1 MHSLKRDKGYKIF
14 SNIFLLLLVAVMV
27 LPFVLLFMSSI
38 TEEGTLVRNGYSLFP
53 EKFSLEAYRY
63 ISTNGEKIFKA
74 YGVTVFVTAV
84 GTAMN
89 VLLTS
94 MLAYPLSQ
102 KKIPGRS
109 FFTFYV
115 FFTMLF
121 NGGLVPSYIMWTQT
135 FHIKNTLAALLFP
148 SLMMNAF
155 YVIMMRT
162 YFTTNIPDAVIEAA
176 RIDGA
181 GELRILSQVVMPM
194 SIPIIATLALLAGL
208 AYWNDWLNGL
218 YYISDDRLFSIQV
231 LLNRMLLD
239 VQFLMS
245 NSDAAKS
252 LQQNEEFV
260 LPSTGIRMAVAV
272 MGALPI
278 LVVYPFFQKYFVKGI
293 VIGAVKG

>member
-1 MHSLKRDKGYKIF
+1 MVDRGKTF
-14 SNIFLLLLVAVMV
+14 QVVANIIMVLLV
-27 LPFVLLFMSSI
+27 LFCLIPFVLLIISSI
-38 TEEGTLVRNGYSLFP
+38 TKETSLVKYGYSFIPREIDLA
-53 EKFSLEAYRY
+53 AYKYLLVDSTDIIRGY
-63 ISTNGEKIFKA
+63 GISA
-74 YGVTVFVTAV
+74 LVTVV
-84 GTAMN
+84 GTICN
-89 VLLTS
+89 LTITT
-94 MLAYPLSQ
+94 LFAYPLSRRDL
-102 KKIPGRS
+102 PARNVLA
-109 FFTFYV
+109 FFL

-148 SLMMNAF
+148 S
-155 YVIMMRT
+155 IMMRT

-181 GELRILSQVVMPM
+181 GELRILIRVVLPM
-194 SIPIIATLALLAGL
+194 SIPIIATLALLVGL

>member
-1 MHSLKRDKGYKIF
+1 
-14 SNIFLLLLVAVMV
+14 
-27 LPFVLLFMSSI
+27 
-38 TEEGTLVRNGYSLFP
+38 
-53 EKFSLEAYRY
+53 
-63 ISTNGEKIFKA
+63 
-74 YGVTVFVTAV
+74 
-84 GTAMN
+84 
-89 VLLTS
+89 
-94 MLAYPLSQ
+94 
-102 KKIPGRS
+102 
-109 FFTFYV
+109 
-115 FFTMLF
+115 MLF

>member
-1 MHSLKRDKGYKIF
+1 MVDRSKAFQIVA
-14 SNIFLLLLVAVMV
+14 NAIMIILVLFCLV
-27 LPFVLLFMSSI
+27 PFVLLIVSSI
-38 TEEGTLVRNGYSLFP
+38 IKETSLVKYGYSFIP
-53 EKFSLEAYRY
+53 REIDFAAYKYLLVDSTDIVRGY
-63 ISTNGEKIFKA
+63 GISA
-74 YGVTVFVTAV
+74 LVTVI
-84 GTAMN
+84 GTVCN
-89 VLLTS
+89 LTITT
-94 MLAYPLSQ
+94 LFAYPISRKDL
-102 KKIPGRS
+102 PGRGILA
-109 FFTFYV
+109 FFL

-148 SLMMNAF
+148 NLMMGAF

-162 YFTTNIPDAVIEAA
+162 YFTTNIPEAVIEAA

-181 GELRILSQVVMPM
+181 GELRILLRVVLPM
-194 SIPIIATLALLAGL
+194 SIPIIATLALLVGL

-218 YYISDDRLFSIQV
+218 YYINDDRLYSIQV

-252 LQQNEEFV
+252 LQQNEDFV

-272 MGALPI
+272 MGALPV
-278 LVVYPFFQKYFVKGI
+278 LVVYPFFQRYFVKGI

>member
-1 MHSLKRDKGYKIF
+1 MVDRSKTFQIIA
-14 SNIFLLLLVAVMV
+14 NAVMILLVLFCLV
-27 LPFVLLFMSSI
+27 PFALLIVSSI
-38 TEEGTLVRNGYSLFP
+38 TKETSLVKYGYSFIPREIDLA
-53 EKFSLEAYRY
+53 AYKYLLVDSTDIIRGY
-63 ISTNGEKIFKA
+63 GISA
-74 YGVTVFVTAV
+74 LVTVV
-84 GTAMN
+84 GTICN
-89 VLLTS
+89 LTITT
-94 MLAYPLSQ
+94 LFAYPLSR
-102 KKIPGRS
+102 KDLPARNALA
-109 FFTFYV
+109 FFL

-135 FHIKNTLAALLFP
+135 FHIKNILAALLFP

>member
-1 MHSLKRDKGYKIF
+1 
-14 SNIFLLLLVAVMV
+14 
-27 LPFVLLFMSSI
+27 
-38 TEEGTLVRNGYSLFP
+38 
-53 EKFSLEAYRY
+53 
-63 ISTNGEKIFKA
+63 
-74 YGVTVFVTAV
+74 
-84 GTAMN
+84 
-89 VLLTS
+89 
-94 MLAYPLSQ
+94 
-102 KKIPGRS
+102 
-109 FFTFYV
+109 
-115 FFTMLF
+115 
-121 NGGLVPSYIMWTQT
+121 
-135 FHIKNTLAALLFP
+135 
-148 SLMMNAF
+148 MNAF

>member
-1 MHSLKRDKGYKIF
+1 MVDRSKTFQIIA
-14 SNIFLLLLVAVMV
+14 NAVMILLVLFCLV
-27 LPFVLLFMSSI
+27 PFALLIVSSI
-38 TEEGTLVRNGYSLFP
+38 TKETSLVKYGYSFIPREIDLA
-53 EKFSLEAYRY
+53 AYKYLLVDSTDIIRGY
-63 ISTNGEKIFKA
+63 GISA
-74 YGVTVFVTAV
+74 LVTVV
-84 GTAMN
+84 GTICN
-89 VLLTS
+89 LTITT
-94 MLAYPLSQ
+94 LFAYPLSR
-102 KKIPGRS
+102 KDLPARNALA
-109 FFTFYV
+109 FFL

-135 FHIKNTLAALLFP
+135 FHIKNTLAGLLFP

>member
-1 MHSLKRDKGYKIF
+1 MVDRSKTFQIIA
-14 SNIFLLLLVAVMV
+14 NAVMILLVLFCLV
-27 LPFVLLFMSSI
+27 PFALLIVSSI
-38 TEEGTLVRNGYSLFP
+38 TKETSLVKYGYSFIPREIDLA
-53 EKFSLEAYRY
+53 AYKYLLVDSTDIIRGY
-63 ISTNGEKIFKA
+63 GISA
-74 YGVTVFVTAV
+74 LVTVV
-84 GTAMN
+84 GTICN
-89 VLLTS
+89 LTITT
-94 MLAYPLSQ
+94 LFAYPLSR
-102 KKIPGRS
+102 KDLPARNALA
-109 FFTFYV
+109 FFL

-121 NGGLVPSYIMWTQT
+121 NGGLVPSYIMWTQP

>member
-1 MHSLKRDKGYKIF
+1 MVDRSKTFQIIA
-14 SNIFLLLLVAVMV
+14 NAVMILLVLFCLV
-27 LPFVLLFMSSI
+27 PFALLIVSSI
-38 TEEGTLVRNGYSLFP
+38 TKETSLVKYGYSFIPREIDLA
-53 EKFSLEAYRY
+53 AYKYLLVDSTDIIRGY
-63 ISTNGEKIFKA
+63 GISA
-74 YGVTVFVTAV
+74 LVTVV
-84 GTAMN
+84 GTICN
-89 VLLTS
+89 LTITT
-94 MLAYPLSQ
+94 LFAYPLSR
-102 KKIPGRS
+102 KDLPARNALA
-109 FFTFYV
+109 FFL

-121 NGGLVPSYIMWTQT
+121 NGGLVPSYIMWTQN

>member
-1 MHSLKRDKGYKIF
+1 MVDRSKTFQIIA
-14 SNIFLLLLVAVMV
+14 NAVMILLVLFCLV
-27 LPFVLLFMSSI
+27 PFALLIVSSI
-38 TEEGTLVRNGYSLFP
+38 TKETSLVKYGYSFIPREIDLA
-53 EKFSLEAYRY
+53 AYKYLLVDSTDIIRGY
-63 ISTNGEKIFKA
+63 GISA
-74 YGVTVFVTAV
+74 LVTVV
-84 GTAMN
+84 GTICN
-89 VLLTS
+89 LTITT
-94 MLAYPLSQ
+94 LFAYPLSR
-102 KKIPGRS
+102 KDLPARNALA
-109 FFTFYV
+109 FFL

-121 NGGLVPSYIMWTQT
+121 NGGLVPSYIMWTQI

>member
-1 MHSLKRDKGYKIF
+1 MVDRSKTFQIIA
-14 SNIFLLLLVAVMV
+14 NAVMILLVLFCLV
-27 LPFVLLFMSSI
+27 PFALLIVSSI
-38 TEEGTLVRNGYSLFP
+38 TKETSLVKYGYSFIPREIDLA
-53 EKFSLEAYRY
+53 AYKYLLVDSTDIVRGY
-63 ISTNGEKIFKA
+63 GISA
-74 YGVTVFVTAV
+74 LVTVV
-84 GTAMN
+84 GTICN
-89 VLLTS
+89 LTITT
-94 MLAYPLSQ
+94 LFAYPLSR
-102 KKIPGRS
+102 KDLPARNALA
-109 FFTFYV
+109 FFL

-135 FHIKNTLAALLFP
+135 FHIKNTLAALLVP

-162 YFTTNIPDAVIEAA
+162 YFPTNLPDAVIEAA

-293 VIGAVKG
+293 VVGAVKG